1 MQWNHTELDYNAKVQ
16 FTEHQF
22 SSVQFSSVAQSYS
35 ALCNPMDCS
44 TPGLPV
50 HLQLLELVQTHVH
63 RVGDVIQ
70 PSHKSIK
77 VSKYSGT
84 EHSRAS
90 CSVAAEIWEFLSS
103 ISNCQRTFL
112 GNHMLSLIKNC
123 PWDRKEEVMFRCKA
137 ESRGLGEPETLHF

>member
-77 VSKYSGT
+77 VSKDSGT

-112 GNHMLSLIKNC
+112 GNHRLSLIKNC
-123 PWDRKEEVMFRCKA
+123 TWERKVEVMFRY
-137 ESRGLGEPETLHF
+137 ESESGGLGEPETLHL

>member
-1 MQWNHTELDYNAKVQ
+1 MATVENSMEISQKTKTRTNI
-16 FTEHQF
+16 
-22 SSVQFSSVAQSYS
+22 SQFSSVAQLCPT
-35 ALCNPMDCS
+35 LCNPMDCS

-50 HLQLLELVQTHVH
+50 HLQLLELIQTHVH

-112 GNHMLSLIKNC
+112 GNHRLSLIKNC